1 MKSTVMAVAV
11 VLVANVVAIGPAVR
25 ERMAPVGRATV
36 QVCGTHLSGGY
47 QPGDLQMLM
56 LPLETPE
63 GGWGHVIPPN
73 TLVALGFD
81 PDDLTAIGDSLWTG
95 GAWPAPRRAW
105 LTLRQATDSGYRYRV
120 VAAGSTRP
128 TAAPGEL
135 VVQGLVAIDRIWS
148 EVPPAGDSTRP
159 RQRTSSVGVQI
170 VRLLPPQ
177 LGLDRDQSAQ
187 LRSLRRNDRWD
198 CVETL
203 PVVLAFGSRG
213 SVWVESVSA
222 PR

>member
-1 MKSTVMAVAV
+1 MKTTAMAVAV
-11 VLVANVVAIGPAVR
+11 VLVANVVAIGPALR
-25 ERMAPVGRATV
+25 ERGAPVGRATV
-36 QVCGTHLSGGY
+36 QVCGTHIAGGY
-47 QPGDLQMLM
+47 QPGDVQMLM

-63 GGWGHVIPPN
+63 GGWGHVIPPA

-105 LTLRQATDSGYRYRV
+105 LTLRQAADSGYRYRV
-120 VAAGSTRP
+120 VAAAATRP
-128 TAAPGEL
+128 TAATGEL

-148 EVPPAGDSTRP
+148 DVGPADSTRP
-159 RQRTSSVGVQI
+159 RQRTSAVGVQI

-177 LGLDRDQSAQ
+177 LGLDREQAAA

-198 CVETL
+198 CVETR
-203 PVVLAFGSRG
+203 PVTLAFGARG
-213 SVWVESVSA
+213 SVWVESVN
-222 PR
+222 PTP

>member
-1 MKSTVMAVAV
+1 MKTTAMAVAV
-11 VLVANVVAIGPAVR
+11 VLVANVVAIGPALR
-25 ERMAPVGRATV
+25 ERRAPVGRAIV
-36 QVCGTHLSGGY
+36 QVCGNHISGGY

-63 GGWGHVIPPN
+63 GGWGHVIPPA

-120 VAAGSTRP
+120 VAAAATRP
-128 TAAPGEL
+128 TAATGEL

-148 EVPPAGDSTRP
+148 DVGPADSTRP

-177 LGLDRDQSAQ
+177 LGLDREQAAA

-198 CVETL
+198 CVETR
-203 PVVLAFGSRG
+203 PVTLAFGARG
-213 SVWVESVSA
+213 SVWVESVN
-222 PR
+222 PTP

>member
-1 MKSTVMAVAV
+1 MKTTAMAVAV
-11 VLVANVVAIGPAVR
+11 VLVANVVAIGPALR
-25 ERMAPVGRATV
+25 ERRAPVGRAIV
-36 QVCGTHLSGGY
+36 QVCGNHVSGGY

-63 GGWGHVIPPN
+63 GGWGHVIPPA

-120 VAAGSTRP
+120 VAAAATRP
-128 TAAPGEL
+128 TAATGEL

-148 EVPPAGDSTRP
+148 DVGPADSTRP

-177 LGLDRDQSAQ
+177 LGLDREQAAA

-198 CVETL
+198 CVETR
-203 PVVLAFGSRG
+203 PVTLAFGARG
-213 SVWVESVSA
+213 SVWVESVN
-222 PR
+222 PTP